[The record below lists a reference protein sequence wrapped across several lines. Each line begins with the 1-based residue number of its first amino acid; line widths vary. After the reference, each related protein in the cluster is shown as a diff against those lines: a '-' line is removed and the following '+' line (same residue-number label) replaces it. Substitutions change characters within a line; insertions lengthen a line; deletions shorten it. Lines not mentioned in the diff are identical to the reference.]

1 MVIYKVLSNVVTTGI
16 GVTDDDGVLD
26 NVGEG

>member
-1 MVIYKVLSNVVTTGI
+1 MVMNKVLSNVVTTGT
-16 GVTDDDGVLD
+16 GVTDDDGVSG